1 MRNGQT
7 RVAIVGDPVEH
18 SLSPVMQNAAFASAG
33 LDWEMVRVQVPSGG
47 GAGII
52 DRVRS
57 GEFAG
62 LAITMP
68 LKEEAAA
75 AVDELDPASA
85 RLRSVNTAV
94 GLPGGGVRGLSTDGN
109 GFVNSLR
116 VHGVGLVGTRVHI
129 VGAGGAARSIVAA
142 LGAIDG
148 CSITISNR
156 TFSAAVEAAAL
167 SESAQAVGGEE
178 TADAV
183 KAAQVVVNTTS
194 VGMGSDSGV
203 AALPLAIELID
214 SHQVVADIVYHP
226 LTTGLLAGAA
236 ARGAHTVDGLGMLVH
251 QAVLQ
256 CEAWTGFSPDPV
268 AMRSAAEA
276 ELARRSG

>member
-1 MRNGQT
+1 MSNGQT

-33 LDWEMVRVQVPSGG
+33 LDWEMVRVQVPSGS
-47 GAGII
+47 GAEII
-52 DRVRS
+52 GRVRS

-94 GLPGGGVRGLSTDGN
+94 GLPDGGVRGLSTDGN

-116 VHGVGLVGTRVHI
+116 VQGVDLVGSKVHV

-148 CSITISNR
+148 CLITISNR
-156 TFSAAVEAAAL
+156 TFSAAVEAAGLA
-167 SESAQAVGGEE
+167 ESAHAVDGDE
-178 TADAV
+178 TVDAV
-183 KAAQVVVNTTS
+183 KGADIVVNTTS
-194 VGMGSDSGV
+194 VGMGSESGV
-203 AALPLAIELID
+203 GALPLAIELIGA
-214 SHQVVADIVYHP
+214 HQVVADIVYHP